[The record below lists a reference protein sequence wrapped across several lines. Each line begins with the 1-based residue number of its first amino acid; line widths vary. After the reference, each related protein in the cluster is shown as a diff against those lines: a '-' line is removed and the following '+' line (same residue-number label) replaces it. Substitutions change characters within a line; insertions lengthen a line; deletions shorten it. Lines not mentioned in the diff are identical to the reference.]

1 MNLLHFPCISIS
13 PVYTVSHPCPY
24 LGISGGPGSSWNSE
38 PFKYLVRQ
46 MELNEPI
53 NDSGIYITPPASLT
67 WLGLVGFGLSG
78 QQSALYSILA
88 ANPVRLYLTRDHWGR
103 KGMQSRIS
111 ITNQL
116 DQNWFLLSAV
126 VWFLCID
133 MLSNVVLILW
143 WLVLVLCCHVG
154 SCLMLPAS
162 ACPARARARSP
173 MNGCR
178 VPCLTGSADGPSVTG
193 DWQPGWHWPTV
204 SCIGRS
210 SWSGSSPSAPHGQPG
225 SFSM

>member
-1 MNLLHFPCISIS
+1 
-13 PVYTVSHPCPY
+13 
-24 LGISGGPGSSWNSE
+24 
-38 PFKYLVRQ
+38 

-116 DQNWFLLSAV
+116 DQN
-126 VWFLCID
+126 
-133 MLSNVVLILW
+133 
-143 WLVLVLCCHVG
+143 
-154 SCLMLPAS
+154 
-162 ACPARARARSP
+162 
-173 MNGCR
+173 
-178 VPCLTGSADGPSVTG
+178 
-193 DWQPGWHWPTV
+193 
-204 SCIGRS
+204 
-210 SWSGSSPSAPHGQPG
+210 
-225 SFSM
+225 